1 MPDLVRDE
9 TLDAL
14 VRELNSAEGRGA
26 DAVRGGAEGRSD
38 GTVSDHRA
46 PRVELGEGDALE
58 RVLAAAVSRRATDV
72 LLLPGS
78 PPVLRVNGKLVTASE
93 VPLDEDEIRALLAP
107 FVGPAG
113 WRALRRHGATDFSVR
128 LVAKTGEGAWRF
140 RANVHRQRGRLAV
153 AVRALPR
160 EIPTLASLNL
170 PASLSDLVR
179 PSRGLV
185 LLCGPTGSGKT
196 STLAALVGELNRT
209 RACHVVTIEDPV
221 EYEHPNRAGFVE
233 QIEVGTDSPSFAA
246 ALKASLRQ
254 NPDVIVVGEM
264 RDLESISM
272 ALTAAET
279 GHLVLSTLHTNDV
292 PQSIHRLVDVFP
304 AEQQG
309 QVRLQLALALHAIVC
324 QQLVPRADGGGRLPA
339 IEVLVA
345 TPAVRH
351 HIRKQAVQNL
361 YNEIALGKRSG
372 MIAMEESLGRLV
384 RSGLVTREEA
394 EIRASHPEALEGYLR
409 G

>member
-1 MPDLVRDE
+1 MPELVRDE
-9 TLDAL
+9 ALDAL
-14 VRELNSAEGRGA
+14 VRELNRAEGRA
-26 DAVRGGAEGRSD
+26 AEARGGDDRRSSEAPASGR
-38 GTVSDHRA
+38 G

-78 PPVLRVNGKLVTASE
+78 APVLRVNGRLVTAGDE
-93 VPLDEDEIRALLAP
+93 PLDEEEIRTMLAP
-107 FVGPAG
+107 FVGPG
-113 WRALRRHGATDFSVR
+113 CWRALRRNGATDFSVR
-128 LVAKTGEGAWRF
+128 LVAASGEGAWRF
-140 RANVHRQRGRLAV
+140 RANAHRQRGRLAV
-153 AVRALPR
+153 AIRALPR

-170 PASLSDLVR
+170 PAALADLVR

-209 RACHVVTIEDPV
+209 RACHIVTIEDPV

-246 ALKASLRQ
+246 ALRASLRQ

-264 RDLESISM
+264 RDLESISI

-292 PQSIHRLVDVFP
+292 PQSVHRLVDVFP

-309 QVRLQLALALHAIVC
+309 QIRQQLALALHAVVC
-324 QQLVPRADGGGRLPA
+324 QQLVPRADGSGRLPA
-339 IEVLVA
+339 VELLLA

-372 MIAMEESLGRLV
+372 MISMEESLGQMV

-394 EIRASHPEALEGYLR
+394 EIRAGHPEALESFLR